1 MPIGENCFVFPFR
14 EREHKFRGKLLWELA
29 LSMDMQSAEGI
40 LIQLERP
47 SMRMENV
54 QLVCL
59 LSDLHFG

>member
-1 MPIGENCFVFPFR
+1 
-14 EREHKFRGKLLWELA
+14 
-29 LSMDMQSAEGI
+29 MDMQSDEGI